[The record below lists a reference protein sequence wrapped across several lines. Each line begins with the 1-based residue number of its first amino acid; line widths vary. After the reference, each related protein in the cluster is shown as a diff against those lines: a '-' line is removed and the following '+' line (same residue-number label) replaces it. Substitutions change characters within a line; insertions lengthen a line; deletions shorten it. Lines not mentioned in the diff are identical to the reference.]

1 MCTKFE
7 VTLTTQN
14 KKTRSLCGGEYVET
28 LLNKFVLPSITQPV
42 FCFVSPCLLFWCA
55 ENQERGKLDNM
66 PEFTFQKESN
76 IYPAEMTG

>member
-1 MCTKFE
+1 MCTEFE

-14 KKTRSLCGGEYVET
+14 KKTRSLCGGEYVD
-28 LLNKFVLPSITQPV
+28 KFVLPSIKQPV

-55 ENQERGKLDNM
+55 ENQERGRLDNM
-66 PEFTFQKESN
+66 PEFAFQDESN